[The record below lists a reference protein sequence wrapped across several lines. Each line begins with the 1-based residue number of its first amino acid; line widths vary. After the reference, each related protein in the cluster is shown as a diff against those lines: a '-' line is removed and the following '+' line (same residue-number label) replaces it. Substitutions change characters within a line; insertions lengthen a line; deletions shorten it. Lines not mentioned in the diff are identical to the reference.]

1 MELQTLV
8 IFIVSLSFIG
18 IYINVYK
25 SPNLKDPEL
34 LKLPTMFRSNLV
46 EKESLDLNEMS
57 ADQIAAQIIQEKDN
71 NSTKYNTIGNIITE
85 EKDYVNDGLKEGII
99 TTDIDSSNLS
109 SVGTKRPYAWYGA
122 SSQREWPDNKTVN
135 AGLPYN
141 VYHSYDENSLK
152 NISASDRQINITKMT
167 GPPIKKSEGE
177 QTLGVFLGKD
187 KTYGE
192 LEDKQ
197 SDKEINQAMAILRN
211 AIANEGKQLVSI
223 DTIDRTKTGERY
235 GTKNN
240 NAIARY
246 TDIKV
251 KPNINVSMKEKDY
264 ANIISKD
271 IKIDPIS
278 DLINQNSE
286 FISVNKIE

>member
-1 MELQTLV
+1 MELQTVV

-25 SPNLKDPEL
+25 SPILKDPEL
-34 LKLPTMFRSNLV
+34 LKLPKMFRTNLV
-46 EKESLDLNEMS
+46 EKEALDINEMS
-57 ADQIAAQIIQEKDN
+57 ADQIAAQIIQEKDD
-71 NSTKYNTIGNIITE
+71 NSTKYNAIGNVITE
-85 EKDYVNDGLKEGII
+85 EKNYVNDGLKEGII

-109 SVGTKRPYAWYGA
+109 SVGTKRPYAWFGA

-152 NISASDRQINITKMT
+152 SISASDRQININKMA
-167 GPPIKKSEGE
+167 GPPMKKSEGE
-177 QTLGVFLGKD
+177 QTVGLFIGKD

-197 SDKEINQAMAILRN
+197 SNKEINQATAIIRN

-246 TDIKV
+246 TNVKV
-251 KPNINVSMKEKDY
+251 RPNVNVSMTEKDY
-264 ANIISKD
+264 ANIVSKD
-271 IKIDPIS
+271 IKIDPVG
-278 DLINQNSE
+278 DLIKQNSE
-286 FISVNKIE
+286 FISVNKFE

>member
-1 MELQTLV
+1 MELQTVV

-25 SPNLKDPEL
+25 SPILKDPEL
-34 LKLPTMFRSNLV
+34 LKLPKMFRSNLV
-46 EKESLDLNEMS
+46 EKESLDVNEMS
-57 ADQIAAQIIQEKDN
+57 ADQIAAQIIQEKDD
-71 NSTKYNTIGNIITE
+71 NSTKYNAIGNVIKE
-85 EKDYVNDGLKEGII
+85 EKNYVNDGLKEGII

-109 SVGTKRPYAWYGA
+109 SVGTKRPYAWFGA

-141 VYHSYDENSLK
+141 LYQSYDENSLK
-152 NISASDRQINITKMT
+152 GISASDRQINITKMT
-167 GPPIKKSEGE
+167 GPYMKKSEGE
-177 QTLGVFLGKD
+177 QTVGLFIGKD

-240 NAIARY
+240 NAVARY
-246 TDIKV
+246 TNIKV

-264 ANIISKD
+264 ANIVSKD
-271 IKIDPIS
+271 IKIDPIT

-286 FISVNKIE
+286 FINVNKFE